1 MQSLL
6 SATIG
11 RNVIST
17 KRLGDLAEQ
26 WVCLLAAWKGAEVFP
41 NINSTGAT
49 DLLMIID
56 GRTIQID
63 VKCDQI
69 RHSTGRW
76 VNTHSGCVSAPVYPV
91 AVTPG
96 GDICSWTVRWI
107 QGREPSGLSDFW
119 SKDYSLTST
128 TTAE

>member
-11 RNVIST
+11 RNAIST

-41 NINSTGAT
+41 NINSTGKT

-56 GRTIQID
+56 DRTIQID
-63 VKCDQI
+63 VKCDQMCYT
-69 RHSTGRW
+69 RGRW
-76 VNTHSGCVSAPVYPV
+76 RNTHSGCVSKPVYPV

-96 GDICSWTVRWI
+96 GDIASWTVRWI
-107 QGREPSGLSDFW
+107 QGREPSGLKDFW
-119 SKDYSLTST
+119 SKNYVKRST
-128 TTAE
+128 